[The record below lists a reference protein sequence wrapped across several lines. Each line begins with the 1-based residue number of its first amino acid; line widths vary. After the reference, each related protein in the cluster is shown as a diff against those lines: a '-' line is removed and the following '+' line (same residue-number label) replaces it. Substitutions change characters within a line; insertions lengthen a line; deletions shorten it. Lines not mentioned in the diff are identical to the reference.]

1 MKFMQGRCQGLNNN
15 ELHVSLDIGTSKV
28 RVIIG
33 EVNNGSINIIGVGQA
48 ESQGIKKGAIV
59 DIDQT
64 VLAIREAVDQ
74 AERMVDVSIRDVYVG
89 ISGNHIELVLSHGVV
104 AVSSENKEIGEE
116 DKRRVIEA
124 AKVIS
129 IPPEKEIIDVVP
141 IEYTIDGL
149 SGVSDPYGMIGIRL
163 EMEGTIITGSK
174 TIIHNLYRCVE
185 KAGLRIA
192 GFYLQTLAA
201 SEIALSKDEKN
212 LGVVLVEMGAGSTTV
227 SIFEQGTL
235 AGISTIPIGGEYIT
249 SDIAY
254 ALRTTTEEAK
264 RLQNKYACAL
274 ITEASP
280 TEHFKIKRIGSN
292 TDIDCTQLDLA
303 HVIEPRV
310 AEILNLIEDEVIRLG
325 YNSEIPAG
333 FVLTGGVAAMPGV
346 VELAREE
353 MQVPV
358 RVAMPDYIGVRDP
371 SYTTGVGLIKYAS
384 KHAINRVPMI
394 EKEKVL
400 VPAKVS
406 KKSPKAKDKEN
417 GMFDKVKT
425 WFSEFI

>member
-1 MKFMQGRCQGLNNN
+1 MNNHD
-15 ELHVSLDIGTSKV
+15 LLVSLDIGTSKV

-33 EVNNGSINIIGVGQA
+33 EVHNGSINIIGVGTA
-48 ESQGIKKGAIV
+48 ESQGINKGAIV

-74 AERMVDVSIRDVYVG
+74 AERMVDVTIQDVFVG
-89 ISGNHIELVLSHGVV
+89 ISGNHIELVMSQGVV

-116 DKRRVIEA
+116 DIYRVTEA

-141 IEYTIDGL
+141 IEYIIDGL
-149 SGVSDPYGMIGIRL
+149 SGVSDPRGMIGIRL

-185 KAGLRIA
+185 RAGLKIA
-192 GFYLQTLAA
+192 GFYLQSLAA
-201 SEIALSKDEKN
+201 SDIALSKDEKN
-212 LGVVLVEMGAGSTTV
+212 LGVVLIDMGAGSTTV

-235 AGISTIPIGGEYIT
+235 AGIRSIPIGGDYIT

-254 ALRTTTEEAK
+254 ALRTSTEEAR
-264 RLQNKYACAL
+264 RLQMKYGCGM
-274 ITEASP
+274 IEQASP
-280 TEHFKIKRIGSN
+280 SESFKVKRIGSN
-292 TDIDCTQLDLA
+292 SDLECSQIDLA

-310 AEILNLIEDEVIRLG
+310 AEIFEMIQAEVIDLG
-325 YNSEIPAG
+325 YHGEIPAG
-333 FVLTGGVAAMPGV
+333 YVLTGGVAAMPGV

-353 MQVPV
+353 LQAPA

-371 SYTTGVGLIKYAS
+371 AFTTGVGLIKYAS
-384 KHAINRVPMI
+384 RHTAPREPMVI
-394 EKEKVL
+394 EKEAVL
-400 VPAKVS
+400 VSSKPAV
-406 KKSPKAKDKEN
+406 KSQTKSRNKSE
-417 GMFDKVKT
+417 GMIDRVKN

>member
-1 MKFMQGRCQGLNNN
+1 MNNN
-15 ELHVSLDIGTSKV
+15 DLLVSLDIGTSKV

-33 EVNNGSINIIGVGQA
+33 EVHNGSINIIGVGTA

-64 VLAIREAVDQ
+64 VLAIREALDQ

-89 ISGNHIELVLSHGVV
+89 ISGNHIELIISHGVV
-104 AVSSENKEIGEE
+104 AVSSENREIGDE
-116 DKRRVIEA
+116 DIRRVTDA
-124 AKVIS
+124 AKVIA

-149 SGVSDPYGMIGIRL
+149 SGVNDPHGMIGIRL

-185 KAGLRIA
+185 KAGLNIA
-192 GFYLQTLAA
+192 GFYLQSLAA
-201 SEIALSKDEKN
+201 SDVALSKDEKN
-212 LGVVLVEMGAGSTTV
+212 LGVVLVDMGAGSTTIA
-227 SIFEQGTL
+227 IFEQGTL
-235 AGISTIPIGGEYIT
+235 AGVSTIPIGGDYIT

-254 ALRTTTEEAK
+254 ALRTSTEEAK
-264 RLQNKYACAL
+264 RLQVKYGSA
-274 ITEASP
+274 IIDHASP
-280 TEHFKIKRIGSN
+280 NEKFKVKRIGSN
-292 TDIDCTQLDLA
+292 TDLECTQLDLA

-310 AEILNLIEDEVIRLG
+310 AEIIGLVQDEVVKLG
-325 YNSEIPAG
+325 YSGEIPAG
-333 FVLTGGVAAMPGV
+333 YVLTGGVAGMPGA

-353 MQVPV
+353 LQVPV

-371 SYTTGVGLIKYAS
+371 SYTIGVGLIKYAS
-384 KHAINRVPMI
+384 KHSVNRQPMTM
-394 EKEKVL
+394 EKEKV
-400 VPAKVS
+400 PAQVKAI
-406 KKSPKAKDKEN
+406 KKPSNPKDKDKDKDN
-417 GMFDKVKT
+417 GVIDKVKN

>member
-1 MKFMQGRCQGLNNN
+1 MNNN
-15 ELHVSLDIGTSKV
+15 DLLVSLDIGTSKV

-33 EVNNGSINIIGVGQA
+33 EVHNGSINIIGVGTA

-64 VLAIREAVDQ
+64 VLAIREALDQ

-89 ISGNHIELVLSHGVV
+89 ISGNHIELIISHGVV
-104 AVSSENKEIGEE
+104 AVSSENREIGDE
-116 DKRRVIEA
+116 DIRRVTDA
-124 AKVIS
+124 AKVIA

-149 SGVSDPYGMIGIRL
+149 SGVNDPHGMIGIRL

-185 KAGLRIA
+185 KAGLNIA
-192 GFYLQTLAA
+192 GFYLQSLAA
-201 SEIALSKDEKN
+201 SDVALSKDEKN
-212 LGVVLVEMGAGSTTV
+212 LGVVLVDMGAGSTTIA
-227 SIFEQGTL
+227 IFEQGTL
-235 AGISTIPIGGEYIT
+235 AGVSTIPIGGDYIT

-254 ALRTTTEEAK
+254 ALRTSTEEAK
-264 RLQNKYACAL
+264 RLQVKYGSAM
-274 ITEASP
+274 IDHASP
-280 TEHFKIKRIGSN
+280 NEKFKVKRIGSN
-292 TDIDCTQLDLA
+292 TDLECTQLDLA

-310 AEILNLIEDEVIRLG
+310 AEIIGLVQDEVVKLG
-325 YNSEIPAG
+325 YSGEIPAG
-333 FVLTGGVAAMPGV
+333 YVLTGGVAGMPGA

-353 MQVPV
+353 LQVPV

-371 SYTTGVGLIKYAS
+371 SYTIGVGLIKYAS
-384 KHAINRVPMI
+384 KHSVIRQPMTM
-394 EKEKVL
+394 EKEKV
-400 VPAKVS
+400 PAQVKAI
-406 KKSPKAKDKEN
+406 KKPTNPKDKDKDN
-417 GMFDKVKT
+417 GVIDKVKN

>member
-1 MKFMQGRCQGLNNN
+1 MNNHD
-15 ELHVSLDIGTSKV
+15 LYVSLDIGTSKV

-33 EVNNGSINIIGVGQA
+33 EVNNGSINIIGVGTA

-64 VLAIREAVDQ
+64 VLAIREAADQ
-74 AERMVDVSIRDVYVG
+74 AERMVDVSIKDVFVG
-89 ISGNHIELVLSHGVV
+89 ISGNHIELVMSHGVV

-116 DKRRVIEA
+116 DKRRVIDA

-149 SGVSDPYGMIGIRL
+149 SGVSDPFGMIGIRL

-192 GFYLQTLAA
+192 GFYLQSLAA
-201 SEIALSKDEKN
+201 SDIALSKDEKN
-212 LGVVLVEMGAGSTTV
+212 LGVVLVDMGAGSTSIT
-227 SIFEQGTL
+227 IFEQGTL
-235 AGISTIPIGGEYIT
+235 AAISTIPIGGDYIT

-264 RLQNKYACAL
+264 RLQVKHGCAL
-274 ITEASP
+274 ISDASP
-280 TEHFKIKRIGSN
+280 NEMIKVKRIGSN
-292 TDIDCTQLDLA
+292 ADMECTQLDLA
-303 HVIEPRV
+303 HVIEPRI
-310 AEILNLIEDEVIRLG
+310 AEIMGLVEEEVCNMG
-325 YNSEIPAG
+325 YDSEIPAG
-333 FVLTGGVAAMPGV
+333 YVLTGGVAGMPGV
-346 VELAREE
+346 VELAREDL
-353 MQVPV
+353 QVPV

-371 SYTTGVGLIKYAS
+371 SFTIGVGLIKYAS
-384 KHAINRVPMI
+384 KHAHSRTQMV
-394 EKEKVL
+394 EKEKVHIP
-400 VPAKVS
+400 VKAAK
-406 KKSPKAKDKEN
+406 KPPKGKDKD
-417 GMFDKVKT
+417 GMIDKMKN